1 MLDVIVT
8 AIEAARKKN
17 AQGEHG
23 GLIKAGA
30 LLVGSVL
37 LVLIVLVLVF
47 KFR

>member
-8 AIEAARKKN
+8 AIEAARKKS
-17 AQGEHG
+17 ARGEHG
-23 GLIKAGA
+23 GLIKVGV
-30 LLVGSVL
+30 LLVGTVL